1 MNTCLYGCPGA
12 RASLRLMF
20 GIPPQPLYLSE
31 WHLWLIISFFFQGC
45 SDSKRNSS
53 FVNCSDNE
61 FRCLNKFYC
70 IHKTWLCDGD
80 TDCPDGSDESVQVC
94 GIAQE
99 CRSDQFT
106 CDNGECIPGHLQCS
120 GKTECSDGSD
130 EKLCRKCTFSEKLD
144 SYFWVDLVIPQTF
157 YSTTCSHSYIE
168 MDWMAVGN
176 FYFCNW

>member
-1 MNTCLYGCPGA
+1 MT
-12 RASLRLMF
+12 LMTHHF
-20 GIPPQPLYLSE
+20 KL
-31 WHLWLIISFFFQGC
+31 FFQGC
-45 SDSKRNSS
+45 SDTKRNSS

-130 EKLCRKCTFSEKLD
+130 EKLCRKCTLIRKVLD
-144 SYFWVDLVIPQTF
+144 KTGLLKRRLYFKKQTGT
-157 YSTTCSHSYIE
+157 S
-168 MDWMAVGN
+168 W
-176 FYFCNW
+176 